1 MHGALKTKPPNLHRH
16 NDGQPEVQKCVN
28 VWNIRQSNEGLTSSN
43 QVKLGNQNGFDSNMD
58 KLYMMNYMIILKD
71 IIYIYIYCIY
81 LYIMDTLWYIA
92 GLWSHCWH
100 ETSCEQK
107 IWGESLGLDEQ
118 FLSRLLI
125 LIAAQHVRR
134 PTLDMNCIF
143 ISKTS

>member
-71 IIYIYIYCIY
+71 IIYIYTVYICILWIHY
-81 LYIMDTLWYIA
+81 DTLLVCGRIVDTKPVA
-92 GLWSHCWH
+92 SKRSEG
-100 ETSCEQK
+100 K
-107 IWGESLGLDEQ
+107 VLD
-118 FLSRLLI
+118 
-125 LIAAQHVRR
+125 
-134 PTLDMNCIF
+134 
-143 ISKTS
+143 

>member
-58 KLYMMNYMIILKD
+58 KLYMINYIIILKD
-71 IIYIYIYCIY
+71 IIYIYTV
-81 LYIMDTLWYIA
+81 YICHYMTRNQLRAKDLRGKSWTRRAVPFKTLN
-92 GLWSHCWH
+92 LD
-100 ETSCEQK
+100 SCPACQE
-107 IWGESLGLDEQ
+107 
-118 FLSRLLI
+118 
-125 LIAAQHVRR
+125 
-134 PTLDMNCIF
+134 TLDMNCIF

>member
-58 KLYMMNYMIILKD
+58 KLYMINYIIILKD
-71 IIYIYIYCIY
+71 IIYIYI
-81 LYIMDTLWYIA
+81 LYISVIIWI
-92 GLWSHCWH
+92 HCWSVVAFL
-100 ETSCEQK
+100 TRNQLRAKDLRGKSWTRRAVPFKTLNLDSCPACQE
-107 IWGESLGLDEQ
+107 
-118 FLSRLLI
+118 
-125 LIAAQHVRR
+125 
-134 PTLDMNCIF
+134 TLDMNCIF